1 MTEESPRQAAD
12 ERPGLRADCAHCAG
26 LCCVAPSF
34 TASTDFAVNKA
45 AGEPCQH
52 LRQDFACG
60 IHDDLRGRGFPGC
73 TVYDCFGAGQKVVQ
87 VTFGGQDWRR
97 SPQLAES
104 MFATFGIVRHLHELL
119 WYLTEALTLRP
130 ARPVHGELQRALEQT
145 ALLTEL
151 GAEVLP
157 ELDVAGHRDEVNAL
171 LLRTSELV
179 RAEAPGRR
187 IERRGADLIGKNLRG
202 ADLRGANL
210 RGAYLI
216 GADLSGADLR
226 MADLIGADCRGTD
239 LSDARLGESIFLTQ
253 FQVNAAR
260 GNVGTQLPPALLRPK
275 HWAPSA
281 AAAPSPGGPR

>member
-1 MTEESPRQAAD
+1 
-12 ERPGLRADCAHCAG
+12 
-26 LCCVAPSF
+26 
-34 TASTDFAVNKA
+34 
-45 AGEPCQH
+45 
-52 LRQDFACG
+52 
-60 IHDDLRGRGFPGC
+60 
-73 TVYDCFGAGQKVVQ
+73 VYDCFGAGQKVVQ

>member
-1 MTEESPRQAAD
+1 MGEDSGTVQDWRLE
-12 ERPGLRADCAHCAG
+12 LRADCGRCSG
-26 LCCVAPSF
+26 LCCVALPFARSADF
-34 TASTDFAVNKA
+34 AIDKDAGKPCPNLETDFRC
-45 AGEPCQH
+45 GMHTQ
-52 LRQDFACG
+52 LRQK
-60 IHDDLRGRGFPGC
+60 GFTGC

-97 SPQLAES
+97 SPRLAES
-104 MFATFGIVRHLHELL
+104 MFAAFGIVRHLHELL

-130 ARPVHGELQRALEQT
+130 ARPLHGELERALERT
-145 ALLTEL
+145 ALLTQL
-151 GAEVLP
+151 GAAELR

-226 MADLIGADCRGTD
+226 MADLIGADFRGTD

-260 GNVGTQLPPALLRPK
+260 GNLGTQLPRALLRPG
-275 HWAPSA
+275 HWTASA
-281 AAAPSPGGPR
+281 AADTPRGRRR

>member
-1 MTEESPRQAAD
+1 MTEESTGPAD
-12 ERPGLRADCAHCAG
+12 ERPGLRADCARCAG
-26 LCCVAPSF
+26 LCCVAPGF
-34 TASTDFAVNKA
+34 TASTDFAVDKP
-45 AGEPCQH
+45 AGQPCQH
-52 LRQDFACG
+52 LGEDFACG
-60 IHDDLRGRGFPGC
+60 IHHDLRNRGFPGC

-87 VTFGGQDWRR
+87 ITFGGQDWRR
-97 SPQLAES
+97 SPRLAES
-104 MFATFGIVRHLHELL
+104 MFAAFGIVRHLHELL
-119 WYLTEALTLRP
+119 WYLTEALTLHA
-130 ARPVHGELQRALEQT
+130 ARPLHGELQRALEQT
-145 ALLTEL
+145 TTLTEL
-151 GAEVLP
+151 GAEELRK
-157 ELDVAGHRDEVNAL
+157 LDVAGHRDEVNAL

-226 MADLIGADCRGTD
+226 MADLIGADFRGAD

-260 GNVGTQLPPALLRPK
+260 GNLGTQLPRALLRPG
-275 HWAPSA
+275 HWAASA
-281 AAAPSPGGPR
+281 AADTPRGRRR